1 MIKVLFSLLYDS
13 NLMNILGTGSDQSD
27 RPNWKRSVKLVD
39 FNNLL
44 LWLARFWALFLK
56 FLIILHIVNW
66 KNILKVYR
74 PERTHSRNRYTF
86 DARQPSRPRSRVS
99 LGQSHLGLS
108 SSRDKS
114 TRRRQPKIKSGQVHI
129 WVKKTEDKCN
139 CPKLRVR
146 RTYLM
151 MGKHKRISQ
160 RVVDQAISN
169 GARIDR

>member
-1 MIKVLFSLLYDS
+1 MMIFNCIIKYWGLKSKEEKILATIFWSLQMWLRFFES
-13 NLMNILGTGSDQSD
+13 LGI
-27 RPNWKRSVKLVD
+27 
-39 FNNLL
+39 F
-44 LWLARFWALFLK
+44 FFK
-56 FLIILHIVNW
+56 FYF
-66 KNILKVYR
+66 KVYR

-108 SSRDKS
+108 STRDKS
-114 TRRRQPKIKSGQVHI
+114 TRRRQPKIKAGQVYI

-160 RVVDQAISN
+160 RVVDQAIAN

>member
-1 MIKVLFSLLYDS
+1 MGFVLRAEVKRRE
-13 NLMNILGTGSDQSD
+13 NLGDYILVAA
-27 RPNWKRSVKLVD
+27 NV
-39 FNNLL
+39 
-44 LWLARFWALFLK
+44 
-56 FLIILHIVNW
+56 I
-66 KNILKVYR
+66 KVYR

-108 SSRDKS
+108 STRDKS
-114 TRRRQPKIKSGQVHI
+114 TRRRQPKIKAGQVYI

-151 MGKHKRISQ
+151 M
-160 RVVDQAISN
+160 
-169 GARIDR
+169 